1 MPSWWHF
8 CKSVASTSR
17 CPKASGRAKR
27 SRLARRLRCLRP
39 LPWATTALQASQVSS
54 FRRVHAAQRARA
66 NLRTTSSSPANRAFV
81 TRVGVGRCPTSCCS
95 ASSGGQSTC
104 GPSASAPLFDIPA
117 GRHRISLSLHS
128 YNAFQNELGTI
139 RKVLSSPTIA
149 KSRTRSWLFAQKLVT
164 AALLLFGLRA
174 RWGRGS
180 MSSDLD
186 QMAWPLISFAA
197 QSSSPPGGSCMLL
210 SLQLGMDPASLSASE
225 GDARMRQRVP
235 RALGTRPD

>member
-66 NLRTTSSSPANRAFV
+66 ILRTTPSSRANRAFV

-149 KSRTRSWLFAQKLVT
+149 KSRT
-164 AALLLFGLRA
+164 
-174 RWGRGS
+174 
-180 MSSDLD
+180 
-186 QMAWPLISFAA
+186 P
-197 QSSSPPGGSCMLL
+197 
-210 SLQLGMDPASLSASE
+210 
-225 GDARMRQRVP
+225 
-235 RALGTRPD
+235 ALGSSHRNSLPRLFFSSAFAHAGAVDR